1 MIYQLKIKF
10 ELNPIPK
17 YIKFESELNLQE
29 LLEKINEV
37 QGQINVTNIKNELYS
52 FYLPEIK
59 YYRIKLVKQYADLK

>member
-17 YIKFESELNLQE
+17 YIKFESELDLQE
-29 LLEKINEV
+29 LLKKINEI
-37 QGQINVTNIKNELYS
+37 QGWINVTNIKNELYS

-59 YYRIKLVKQYADLK
+59 YYRIKAVK

>member
-17 YIKFESELNLQE
+17 YIKFESELDLQE
-29 LLEKINEV
+29 LLKKINGV
-37 QGQINVTNIKNELYS
+37 QGWINVTNIKNELYS

-59 YYRIKLVKQYADLK
+59 YYRIKLVK

>member
-17 YIKFESELNLQE
+17 YIKFESELDLQE
-29 LLEKINEV
+29 LLKKINEV
-37 QGQINVTNIKNELYS
+37 QGWMNVTNIKNELYS

-59 YYRIKLVKQYADLK
+59 YYRIKAVK

>member
-17 YIKFESELNLQE
+17 YIKFESELDLQE
-29 LLEKINEV
+29 LLKKINEIK
-37 QGQINVTNIKNELYS
+37 GWINVTNIKNELYS

-59 YYRIKLVKQYADLK
+59 YYRIKAVK

>member
-17 YIKFESELNLQE
+17 YIKFESELDLQE
-29 LLEKINEV
+29 LLKKINEV
-37 QGQINVTNIKNELYS
+37 QGWINITNIKNELYS

-59 YYRIKLVKQYADLK
+59 YYRIKAVK

>member
-17 YIKFESELNLQE
+17 YIKFESESDLQE
-29 LLEKINEV
+29 LLKKINEMK
-37 QGQINVTNIKNELYS
+37 GWINITNIKNELYS

-59 YYRIKLVKQYADLK
+59 YYRIKAVK

>member
-17 YIKFESELNLQE
+17 YIKFESELDLQE
-29 LLEKINEV
+29 LLKKINKI
-37 QGQINVTNIKNELYS
+37 QGWMNVTNIKNELYS

-59 YYRIKLVKQYADLK
+59 YYRIKAVK

>member
-17 YIKFESELNLQE
+17 YIKFESELSLKE
-29 LLEKINEV
+29 LSENIHKEQDWIN
-37 QGQINVTNIKNELYS
+37 ITNIKNELYS

-59 YYRIKLVKQYADLK
+59 YYRIKTVK

>member
-17 YIKFESELNLQE
+17 YIKFESESDLQE
-29 LLEKINEV
+29 LLKKINEMK
-37 QGQINVTNIKNELYS
+37 GWINITNIKNELYS

-59 YYRIKLVKQYADLK
+59 YYRIKLVK

>member
-1 MIYQLKIKF
+1 MIYELKIKF

-29 LLEKINEV
+29 LLENVHKEQGLIN
-37 QGQINVTNIKNELYS
+37 ITNIKNELYS

-59 YYRIKLVKQYADLK
+59 YYRITAIG

>member
-17 YIKFESELNLQE
+17 YIKFESELDLQE
-29 LLEKINEV
+29 LLKEINEV
-37 QGQINVTNIKNELYS
+37 QGWISVTNIKNELYS

-59 YYRIKLVKQYADLK
+59 YYRIKAVK

>member
-17 YIKFESELNLQE
+17 YIKFESELDLQE
-29 LLEKINEV
+29 LLKKINEI
-37 QGQINVTNIKNELYS
+37 QGWINMTNIKNELYS

-59 YYRIKLVKQYADLK
+59 YYRIKLVK

>member
-17 YIKFESELNLQE
+17 YIKFESELDLQE
-29 LLEKINEV
+29 LLKKINEV
-37 QGQINVTNIKNELYS
+37 QGWINVTNIKNELYS

-59 YYRIKLVKQYADLK
+59 YYRIIFSFI

>member
-17 YIKFESELNLQE
+17 YIKFESKLDLQE
-29 LLEKINEV
+29 LLKKINEV
-37 QGQINVTNIKNELYS
+37 QGWINVTNIKNELYS

-59 YYRIKLVKQYADLK
+59 YYRIKLVK

>member
-1 MIYQLKIKF
+1 MIYELKIKF

-29 LLEKINEV
+29 LLKKINEIK
-37 QGQINVTNIKNELYS
+37 GWINVTNIKNELYS

-59 YYRIKLVKQYADLK
+59 YYRIKLVK

>member
-17 YIKFESELNLQE
+17 YIKFESELDLQE
-29 LLEKINEV
+29 LLKEINEV
-37 QGQINVTNIKNELYS
+37 QGWISVTNIKNKLYS

-59 YYRIKLVKQYADLK
+59 YYRIKAVK